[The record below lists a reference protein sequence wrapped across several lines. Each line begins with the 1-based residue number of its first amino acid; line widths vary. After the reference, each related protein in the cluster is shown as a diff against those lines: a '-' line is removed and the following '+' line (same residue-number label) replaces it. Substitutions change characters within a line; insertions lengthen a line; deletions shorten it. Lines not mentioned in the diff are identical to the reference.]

1 MSHSMTLVYLAVA
14 LISSYVLWFSSIPF
28 LYRIAIVA
36 FSFVLLILISLA
48 LTAVESI
55 GKRPYR

>member
-1 MSHSMTLVYLAVA
+1 MSHSMTLVYIAVA
-14 LISSYVLWFSSIPF
+14 LISSYVLWFSSMPF

-48 LTAVESI
+48 LAAVENI
-55 GKRPYR
+55 GKRPI